1 MVLDF
6 KDANFQSK
14 VAQPQSYDEH
24 TMFTEGNITS
34 YLAELEE
41 YIAQL
46 ITYTAHKMG
55 DPNPSTSMVPFA
67 KLNNK
72 DWLARDM
79 GIDAAYDIS
88 VLTAANEEGI
98 EGQEEDTVNVKTLY
112 DRFQDKVNKGLIQPV
127 RKADARPKD
136 QRDD

>member
-1 MVLDF
+1 
-6 KDANFQSK
+6 
-14 VAQPQSYDEH
+14 
-24 TMFTEGNITS
+24 
-34 YLAELEE
+34 
-41 YIAQL
+41 
-46 ITYTAHKMG
+46 
-55 DPNPSTSMVPFA
+55 MVPFA